1 MRMSK
6 EECEGRGRVWVSGF
20 KKDDGTYVHPYCK
33 KKSVE
38 SAVSVK
44 ANVPKVREAEK
55 VDEYGDPLASK
66 NVKLPK
72 SNTINARRTY
82 GEIKKDEKHLGGDLK
97 TQDFEDA
104 TIQAKRVGEASEKEM
119 QESDKLMSSQQVK
132 AQELYANQKRKIAKR
147 EYGETVRRARSEAIA
162 SKKNIKS
169 EKKRIKHEKKQARRE
184 QKLERLKNSR

>member
-1 MRMSK
+1 MRMNK
-6 EECEGRGRVWVSGF
+6 EECEGRGRVWVGGF

-38 SAVSVK
+38 SSNVSVK
-44 ANVPKVREAEK
+44 MPKVREAEK

-66 NVKLPK
+66 NVRLPK

-97 TQDFEDA
+97 TQDFQDA

-119 QESDKLMSSQQVK
+119 QESDKLMASQLVK
-132 AQELYANQKRKIAKR
+132 AQEMYSHQKSKIAKR
-147 EYGETVRRARSEAIA
+147 EYGETARRARNEASA

-169 EKKRIKHEKKQARRE
+169 EKKRIKHERKQARRE
-184 QKLERLKNSR
+184 EKLEKLKNSQ

>member
-1 MRMSK
+1 MKMSK
-6 EECEGRGRVWVSGF
+6 EECEGRGRVWVGGF

-38 SAVSVK
+38 SSNVSVK
-44 ANVPKVREAEK
+44 MPKVRESEK

-66 NVKLPK
+66 NVRLPK

-119 QESDKLMSSQQVK
+119 QESDKLMASQQVK
-132 AQELYANQKRKIAKR
+132 AQELYAHQKGKIAKR
-147 EYGETVRRARSEAIA
+147 EYGETVRRTRSEASA
-162 SKKNIKS
+162 YRKNIKS
-169 EKKRIKHEKKQARRE
+169 EKKRIKHERKQARKE
-184 QKLERLKNSR
+184 EKLEKLKNSQ

>member
-6 EECEGRGRVWVSGF
+6 EECEGRGRVWVGGF

-38 SAVSVK
+38 SSNVSVK
-44 ANVPKVREAEK
+44 MPKVREAEK

-66 NVKLPK
+66 NVRLPK

-82 GEIKKDEKHLGGDLK
+82 GEIRKDEKHLGTDLK
-97 TQDFEDA
+97 TQDFQDA

-119 QESDKLMSSQQVK
+119 QESDKLMASQLVK
-132 AQELYANQKRKIAKR
+132 AQEMYSHQKSKIAKR
-147 EYGETVRRARSEAIA
+147 EYGETARRARNEASA

-169 EKKRIKHEKKQARRE
+169 EKKRIRHKRKQARRE
-184 QKLERLKNSR
+184 QKLERLKNSQ

>member
-33 KKSVE
+33 KSVE
-38 SAVSVK
+38 SVS
-44 ANVPKVREAEK
+44 VPKVRETEK
-55 VDEYGDPLASK
+55 MDDYGDPLASK

-72 SNTINARRTY
+72 SNTINARKTY

-97 TQDFEDA
+97 IQDFQDA

-119 QESDKLMSSQQVK
+119 QESDKLMASQQVK
-132 AQELYANQKRKIAKR
+132 AQEMYSHQKSKIAKR
-147 EYGETVRRARSEAIA
+147 EYGETARRARNEASA

-169 EKKRIKHEKKQARRE
+169 EKKRIRHERKQARRE
-184 QKLERLKNSR
+184 EKLEKLKEKQA

>member
-38 SAVSVK
+38 SVS
-44 ANVPKVREAEK
+44 VPKVRETEK
-55 VDEYGDPLASK
+55 MDDYGDPLASK

-97 TQDFEDA
+97 IQDFQDV

-119 QESDKLMSSQQVK
+119 QESDKLMASQQVK
-132 AQELYANQKRKIAKR
+132 AQELYAHQKRKIAKR
-147 EYGETVRRARSEAIA
+147 EYGETVRRTRSEASA
-162 SKKNIKS
+162 YRKNIKS
-169 EKKRIKHEKKQARRE
+169 EKKRIKHERKQARKE
-184 QKLERLKNSR
+184 EKLEKLKNSQ